1 MITPLR
7 SVIALLMLALALAPC
22 RAVELTIT
30 RAALEKTLRQQ
41 LFSSPDG
48 RYYLKGD
55 AKSGCS
61 ISAEDPHLIFE
72 NDRILVK
79 VKAHAKVGGAV
90 GGACLG
96 VPITVPA
103 EVSVLP
109 DAEGET
115 VGFRDA
121 RLEKATG
128 HREIDFALAPFL
140 RRKVPSS
147 MKVNAADLLR
157 KALVD
162 SAATTGYKISLTRL
176 NIHSIVIQGDALV
189 VDVDGDFSIE

>member
-1 MITPLR
+1 MSTNLR
-7 SVIALLMLALALAPC
+7 ALTALLMLVPALAHC

-41 LFSSPDG
+41 LFNSPDG
-48 RYYLKGD
+48 RYYLKGN

-61 ISAEDPHLIFE
+61 ISAEDPHLAFE
-72 NDRILVK
+72 NDRIVVK
-79 VKAHAKVGGAV
+79 LKAHAGVGGSV
-90 GGACLG
+90 GSACLG
-96 VPITVPA
+96 VPLTVPA
-103 EVSVLP
+103 EVSLLP

-128 HREIDFALAPFL
+128 HREIDFVLAPFL

-157 KALVD
+157 KALVN

-189 VDVDGDFSIE
+189 VDVDGDISVE

>member
-1 MITPLR
+1 MTTAPRTVAAFL
-7 SVIALLMLALALAPC
+7 ALALALAPC
-22 RAVELTIT
+22 RAVQLTIT

-41 LFSSPDG
+41 LFNSPDG
-48 RYYLKGD
+48 RYYLKGN

-61 ISAEDPHLIFE
+61 ISASDPHLTFQD
-72 NDRILVK
+72 DRILVK
-79 VKAHAKVGGAV
+79 MKAHAKVGQSV

-96 VPITVPA
+96 VPISVPA

-109 DAEGET
+109 DAEGES

-128 HREIDFALAPFL
+128 HRELDFALEPFL

-157 KALVD
+157 KALAN
-162 SAATTGYKISLTRL
+162 SAATSGYKVSVTTLT
-176 NIHSIVIQGDALV
+176 IHSIVIQGDALV
-189 VDVDGDFSIE
+189 VDVDGDFSVE